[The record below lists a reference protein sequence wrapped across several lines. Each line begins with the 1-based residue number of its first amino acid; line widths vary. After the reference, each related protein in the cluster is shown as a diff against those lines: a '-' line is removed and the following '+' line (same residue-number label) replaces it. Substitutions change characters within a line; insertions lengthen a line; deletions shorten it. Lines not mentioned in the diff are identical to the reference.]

1 MSRVVLVGVMAS
13 LLWPVVASAAEPL
26 PQAKPEE
33 VGLSTER
40 LAGIDRFVKGEIDD
54 GIVPGAVVAIAR
66 RGKVV
71 YFKAYGYRDKDAGV
85 AMTTDSIFSAA
96 SMTKPLTAVVALQLH
111 EQGRIMMDDPL
122 SMYFPK
128 FADQQVAVLDDSKE
142 NIIGKVAADR
152 PVLMQDLFRHTSGI
166 AYGSSGNT
174 AVTRIYPMSS
184 NASARTF
191 SGAELLDK
199 LASLPLHHQPGAQWQ
214 YSFGL
219 DVLGF
224 AIERLEGKPLGQVM
238 NTSLL
243 APLGMIDT
251 GFVVS
256 PDRAPRYARPLSKD
270 RAGKPQSIP
279 SPLEPTKFECG
290 GGCAVT
296 TAGDY
301 LAFAQMLLNGGTL
314 GKERILSRKT
324 VDYMVANHLAPGTR
338 SLLGGNFTDWGYGLG
353 VAVRTTPGIVRA
365 SGSVGE
371 FSWPGA
377 FGTFWWADP
386 AEQLAVVWMT
396 ASPNGA
402 INARHRQAVKAVV
415 NGAILN

>member
-1 MSRVVLVGVMAS
+1 MVPAGVMAC
-13 LLWPVVASAAEPL
+13 LLWPVVAGAAEPL

-54 GIVPGAVVAIAR
+54 DIVPGAVIAIAR
-66 RGKVV
+66 RGKLV

-111 EQGRIMMDDPL
+111 EKGRLMMDDPL
-122 SMYFPK
+122 SMFFPK

-174 AVTRIYPMSS
+174 AVNKLYPTSS

-191 SGAELLDK
+191 SGAGLLDK
-199 LASLPLHHQPGAQWQ
+199 LASLSLHHQPGARWQ
-214 YSFGL
+214 YGFGL

-224 AIERLEGKPLGQVM
+224 TIERLEGKPLGQVM
-238 NTSLL
+238 NASLL
-243 APLGMIDT
+243 GPLGMTDT

-256 PDRAPRYARPLSKD
+256 PDRASRYARPLPKD
-270 RAGKPQSIP
+270 RAGKPQWIP

-324 VDYMVANHLAPGTR
+324 VDYMVANHLAPGTN

-353 VAVRTTPGIVRA
+353 VAVRTTPGITRA
-365 SGSVGE
+365 TGSVGE

-415 NGAILN
+415 NGAIID